1 MRKELLLC
9 FWTREG
15 TVLLILDSRKK
26 IEDDVGEPAEKKETA
41 AGDGS
46 NNSNVFSYNTARTE
60 QQ

>member
-15 TVLLILDSRKK
+15 TVLLILDSKKK
-26 IEDDVGEPAEKKETA
+26 IDDEVGEPTEKKETV
-41 AGDGS
+41 AGDS
-46 NNSNVFSYNTARTE
+46 YNNSNVFSCNTARTE

>member
-1 MRKELLLC
+1 M
-9 FWTREG
+9 
-15 TVLLILDSRKK
+15 LLILDSRKK

-46 NNSNVFSYNTARTE
+46 NNNNVFSNNTVRTE

>member
-1 MRKELLLC
+1 MLL
-9 FWTREG
+9 
-15 TVLLILDSRKK
+15 VLESRKK

-46 NNSNVFSYNTARTE
+46 NISNVFSYNTARTE